1 MRWGTTTALLG
12 LVSSLLPL
20 GTAGIIAAI
29 APLNDHAVVP
39 VMVGLHRQL
48 RKGGTLAESLSSVR
62 HAFAVDPVQRA
73 TAESLVTLGAA

>member
-1 MRWGTTTALLG
+1 
-12 LVSSLLPL
+12 
-20 GTAGIIAAI
+20 
-29 APLNDHAVVP
+29 